1 MRKCQFTLIELLVV
15 IAIIAILAAM
25 LLPAL
30 AKARE
35 KARSIS
41 CVNKL
46 KTNTLAMLMYG
57 DDNNSCVLTY
67 DAGPDATASY
77 LNASGYILSWNGCL
91 MNGKYLPEA
100 SATIRCPTLG
110 KPEKQNQ
117 WGHPYYGKTY
127 GSHALSTVS
136 GYLNATGKSAVFSSS
151 DHGARGWRGMRIP
164 NPSLA
169 IALADSWDVDTQTDC
184 YTIDFMATAAQG
196 CCLYACHGGCVNI
209 GWMDGHATSMRP
221 AEIKT
226 TQQDLG
232 IWQATLLPYTFGS
245 DKSTL

>member
-41 CVNKL
+41 CINNL
-46 KTNTLAMLMYG
+46 KNNTLAMLMYG
-57 DDNNSCVLTY
+57 DDNNTCVLTY

-77 LNASGYILSWNGCL
+77 VAGGYILSWNGCL
-91 MNGKYLPEA
+91 INGKYIPEGGA
-100 SATIRCPTLG
+100 SIRCPLHG

-127 GSHALSTVS
+127 GSHAQSTVS
-136 GYLNATGKSAVFSSS
+136 GYLTAAGKSAVFSSS
-151 DHGARGWRGMRIP
+151 DHGARGWRISGVK

-169 IALADSWDVDTQTDC
+169 IALVDSWDVDGQTDTYC
-184 YTIDFMATAAQG
+184 VVFMATAAQSSVI
-196 CCLYACHGGCVNI
+196 YACHGGNANL
-209 GWMDGHATSMRP
+209 GWLDGHATSMRP